1 MTDKID
7 LEYVLEAFD
16 SDDPDM
22 IDAVI
27 DDFIK
32 WAKNNKISTY
42 EEMKK
47 NGIDV
52 KKITEEVIM
61 NDRDKINKTLDKYR
75 PKESIVFTDDEE
87 REKHR

>member
-1 MTDKID
+1 MTKKID
-7 LEYVLEAFD
+7 LDYVLEAFD

-32 WAKNNKISTY
+32 WARDNKESTY
-42 EEMKK
+42 EEMEK

-52 KKITEEVIM
+52 KKVTEEVIM
-61 NDRDKINKTLDKYR
+61 GERDKINKTLDKYR
-75 PKESIVFTDDEE
+75 PKKSIIFTDDNE